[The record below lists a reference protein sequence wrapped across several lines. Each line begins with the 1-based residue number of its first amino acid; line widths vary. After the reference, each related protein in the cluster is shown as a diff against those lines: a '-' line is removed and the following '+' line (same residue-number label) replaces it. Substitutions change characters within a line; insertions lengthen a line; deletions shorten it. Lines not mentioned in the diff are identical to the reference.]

1 MTLGRLI
8 ELLKKCHTL
17 ETAGRVFVAGL
28 FSDALTDSEK
38 TQRGDIYTAYAEQLE
53 K

>member
-1 MTLGRLI
+1 MTLQKFI

-28 FSDALTDSEK
+28 LSDALTNSEK
-38 TQRGDIYTAYAEQLE
+38 TQRGDIYTACAEQLT